1 MAGMSLMIRGG
12 GAVASHTDID
22 SVQAV
27 MRAKRTLAS
36 LLKEVRDPRNTR
48 FQILNESELA
58 DLEILV
64 RGKL

>member
-1 MAGMSLMIRGG
+1 MSGMSLMVRGG
-12 GAVASHTDID
+12 HAVASHID
-22 SVQAV
+22 LDATRAV
-27 MRAKRTLAS
+27 FRARRTLAS
-36 LLKEVRDPRNTR
+36 LLKEVQDPRNTR